1 MNNAMFNSTAITN
14 GFQGMQL
21 ALDAQPDWADQAWVA
36 ILQLAK
42 QGIEFTSE
50 DVLAITGLPS
60 GEVGQ
65 HKNNASGAIMN
76 KAARAGWIRKVGYGK
91 AKRKESH
98 GAVLAI
104 WIGA

>member
-1 MNNAMFNSTAITN
+1 MMSDLKEY
-14 GFQGMQL
+14 GMQL
-21 ALDAQPDWADQAWVA
+21 ALDAKPDWADEALIA
-36 ILQLAK
+36 IMKLAK

-60 GEVGQ
+60 GEIGQ

-76 KAARAGWIRKVGYGK
+76 KAARAGWICKVGYGK

>member
-1 MNNAMFNSTAITN
+1 MSDLKEH
-14 GFQGMQL
+14 GMQL
-21 ALDAQPDWADQAWVA
+21 ALDAQPDWAEQAFEA
-36 ILQLAK
+36 IKQLAK
-42 QGIEFTSE
+42 RGTEFTSE

-60 GEVGQ
+60 GDVGMN
-65 HKNNASGAIMN
+65 KNNASGAIMN

-104 WIGA
+104 WIGNV

>member
-1 MNNAMFNSTAITN
+1 MTTKE
-14 GFQGMQL
+14 QGMQL
-21 ALDAQPDWADQAWVA
+21 ALDAQPDWADQALVA

-42 QGIEFTSE
+42 RGTEFTSE
-50 DVLAITGLPS
+50 DVLAMTGLPS

-76 KAARAGWIRKVGYGK
+76 KASGAGWSRKVGYGK

-104 WIGA
+104 WVGNV

>member
-1 MNNAMFNSTAITN
+1 MSDLK
-14 GFQGMQL
+14 QEGMQL
-21 ALDAQPDWADQAWVA
+21 ALDMQPDWADQALIA

-60 GEVGQ
+60 GAVGQ

-76 KAARAGWIRKVGYGK
+76 KAARAGWIRKVGYGT
-91 AKRKESH
+91 AKRKASH
-98 GAVLAI
+98 GAVIAI
-104 WIGA
+104 WVGNV

>member
-1 MNNAMFNSTAITN
+1 MTDLK
-14 GFQGMQL
+14 QHGMQL
-21 ALDAQPDWADQAWVA
+21 ALDAQPDWAEQAYET
-36 ILQLAK
+36 IKQLAR
-42 QGIEFTSE
+42 QGMEFTSE

-60 GEVGQ
+60 GGVGQ

-76 KAARAGWIRKVGYGK
+76 KAARAGIIRKVGYDT

-98 GAVLAI
+98 GAVLRV

>member
-1 MNNAMFNSTAITN
+1 MMTTKEY
-14 GFQGMQL
+14 GMQL
-21 ALDAQPDWADQAWVA
+21 ALDTQPDWADQALVA

-42 QGIEFTSE
+42 RGIEFTSE
-50 DVLAITGLPS
+50 DVLAMTGLPS
-60 GEVGQ
+60 GQVGQ

-76 KAARAGWIRKVGYGK
+76 KAARAGWIRKVGYGT

>member
-1 MNNAMFNSTAITN
+1 MSDLKE
-14 GFQGMQL
+14 QGMQL
-21 ALDAQPDWADQAWVA
+21 TLDAHVDWADQALIA
-36 ILQLAK
+36 IMKLAK

-76 KAARAGWIRKVGYGK
+76 KAARAGWIKKVGYGK

-104 WIGA
+104 WIGV

>member
-1 MNNAMFNSTAITN
+1 M
-14 GFQGMQL
+14 
-21 ALDAQPDWADQAWVA
+21 
-36 ILQLAK
+36 
-42 QGIEFTSE
+42 
-50 DVLAITGLPS
+50 TGLPS
-60 GEVGQ
+60 GQVGQ

-76 KAARAGWIRKVGYGK
+76 KAARAGWIRKVGYGT

>member
-1 MNNAMFNSTAITN
+1 MSDLK
-14 GFQGMQL
+14 QHGMQL
-21 ALDAQPDWADQAWVA
+21 ALDAQPDWAEQAFEA
-36 ILQLAK
+36 IKQLAK
-42 QGIEFTSE
+42 RGTQFTSE

-76 KAARAGWIRKVGYGK
+76 KAARAGIIRKVGYDT

-98 GAVLAI
+98 GAVLRV

>member
-1 MNNAMFNSTAITN
+1 MSDLKEK
-14 GFQGMQL
+14 GMQL
-21 ALDAQPDWADQAWVA
+21 TLDAHVDWADQALIA
-36 ILQLAK
+36 IMQLAK

-76 KAARAGWIRKVGYGK
+76 KAARAGWIKKVGYGK

-104 WIGA
+104 WIGV

>member
-1 MNNAMFNSTAITN
+1 MNDLK
-14 GFQGMQL
+14 QHGMQL
-21 ALDAQPDWADQAWVA
+21 ALDAKPDWAEEAYEV
-36 ILQLAK
+36 IKQLAMRGT
-42 QGIEFTSE
+42 QFTSE
-50 DVLAITGLPS
+50 DVLAMTGLPS

-76 KAARAGWIRKVGYGK
+76 KAARAGIICKVGYGT
-91 AKRKESH
+91 AKRKASH

>member
-1 MNNAMFNSTAITN
+1 
-14 GFQGMQL
+14 MQL
-21 ALDAQPDWADQAWVA
+21 ALDAKPDWADEALIA
-36 ILQLAK
+36 IMKLAK

-60 GEVGQ
+60 GEIGQ

>member
-1 MNNAMFNSTAITN
+1 MFASTAVT
-14 GFQGMQL
+14 GSFQGMQL
-21 ALDAQPDWADQAWVA
+21 ALDAQADWADQALLA
-36 ILQLAK
+36 IMKLAK
-42 QGIEFTSE
+42 QGIKFTSE

-60 GEVGQ
+60 GEIGQ
-65 HKNNASGAIMN
+65 HKNNASGAIIN

>member
-1 MNNAMFNSTAITN
+1 
-14 GFQGMQL
+14 MQL
-21 ALDAQPDWADQAWVA
+21 ALDSRPDWADQALLA
-36 ILQLAK
+36 IMQLAK
-42 QGIEFTSE
+42 QGTEFTSE

-60 GEVGQ
+60 GGVGQ

-104 WIGA
+104 WIGNV

>member
-1 MNNAMFNSTAITN
+1 MMTTKEH
-14 GFQGMQL
+14 GMQL
-21 ALDAQPDWADQAWVA
+21 ALDAQPDWADQALVA

-42 QGIEFTSE
+42 RGIQFTSE
-50 DVLAITGLPS
+50 DVLAMTGLPS
-60 GEVGQ
+60 GQVGQ

-76 KAARAGWIRKVGYGK
+76 KAARAGWIRKVGYCT

-98 GAVLAI
+98 GAILAI

>member
-1 MNNAMFNSTAITN
+1 
-14 GFQGMQL
+14 MQL
-21 ALDAQPDWADQAWVA
+21 ALDAKPDWADEALIA
-36 ILQLAK
+36 IMKLAK

-60 GEVGQ
+60 GEIGH

>member
-1 MNNAMFNSTAITN
+1 MMSNLK
-14 GFQGMQL
+14 QHGMQL
-21 ALDAQPDWADQAWVA
+21 ALDAQPDWADQALIA

-42 QGIEFTSE
+42 RGTEFTSE
-50 DVLAITGLPS
+50 DVLEIIGLPS
-60 GEVGQ
+60 GAVGQ

>member
-1 MNNAMFNSTAITN
+1 MNSLKE
-14 GFQGMQL
+14 QGMQL
-21 ALDAQPDWADQAWVA
+21 ALDAQPIWADEALVA
-36 ILQLAK
+36 ILKLAK
-42 QGIEFTSE
+42 QGVEFTSE

-60 GEVGQ
+60 GTVGQ

-76 KAARAGWIRKVGYGK
+76 KAARAGWIRKVGYTT

-98 GAVLAI
+98 GAVLAV